1 METLLC
7 KFTVERRLNMLNK
20 IWLTMMA
27 ASILYSFFNGTYA
40 ETVAAGI
47 ASCSDT
53 IQLLITLLGIMCF
66 FNGLLKIA
74 DRAGITKIIARILQP
89 VLGRLFR
96 DVPPDSEAFGAMT
109 LNITANLLGMG
120 NAATPLG
127 ISAMEK
133 LKKQNHNRNTA
144 SHAMCLFVI
153 LNTSSIQLIPS
164 TILSLRMNYGSG
176 SPFFI
181 VFPMWISSL
190 TGLLVGILAA
200 KFFRA
205 REERILTCRR

>member
-1 METLLC
+1 
-7 KFTVERRLNMLNK
+7 MLNK
-20 IWLTMMA
+20 IWLAMMA
-27 ASILYSFFNGTYA
+27 ASILYSFLNGTYA
-40 ETVAAGI
+40 QTIEAGL

-74 DRAGITKIIARILQP
+74 DRCGITKVIAKLLSP
-89 VLGRLFR
+89 VLGRLFKE
-96 DVPPDSEAFGAMT
+96 VPPESEAFGAMT

-133 LKKQNHNRNTA
+133 LKKLSRGKNTA

-164 TILSLRMNYGSG
+164 TILSLRMNYGSAN
-176 SPFFI
+176 PFFV
-181 VFPMWISSL
+181 VFPMWLSSF
-190 TGLLVGILAA
+190 TGLFAGILAA
-200 KFFRA
+200 KLFRA
-205 REERILTCRR
+205 REERILPCRR

>member
-53 IQLLITLLGIMCF
+53 IRLLITLLGIMCF

-176 SPFFI
+176 NPFFI

-205 REERILTCRR
+205 REERILTCRQ

>member
-1 METLLC
+1 
-7 KFTVERRLNMLNK
+7 
-20 IWLTMMA
+20 
-27 ASILYSFFNGTYA
+27 
-40 ETVAAGI
+40 
-47 ASCSDT
+47 
-53 IQLLITLLGIMCF
+53 
-66 FNGLLKIA
+66 
-74 DRAGITKIIARILQP
+74 
-89 VLGRLFR
+89 
-96 DVPPDSEAFGAMT
+96 MT

-133 LKKQNHNRNTA
+133 LKRQNGSRNTA

-164 TILSLRMNYGSG
+164 TILSLRMNYGSAN
-176 SPFFI
+176 PFFI
-181 VFPMWISSL
+181 VFPMWLSSL
-190 TGLLVGILAA
+190 TGLLTGILAA